1 MKTIK
6 ELYKDL
12 YFNHKQWNYYFKKIE
27 MPDSPESFEE
37 FCIKY
42 IELSGKLQ
50 NNPLTDVLNHNRS
63 NEHVFSVFFLGILV
77 YNNCSAVKTT
87 IDKKLSYYKKQ
98 NPKADISF
106 PYVWFMIALFH
117 DSGYTF
123 EKEDRIRSI
132 QSFKDEYR
140 IEFPLKSSVGVPR
153 FMSKVYENY
162 FNYRFHPTLDDDIRK
177 PDHGILAGLLLY
189 DSLTNIFEVNKPD
202 DYDENK
208 GYYMNELF
216 WSKNLLN
223 IYNLCSWVILSHN
236 IFYARKGVVDDET
249 LKLYESKEYELHPLI
264 LDASQESAIN
274 LKQYPFLFLLC
285 LVDTIEP
292 YKMGKDN
299 SWTEIEKNYK
309 INFTKNSVDL
319 ELPDSIPNSIKQ
331 MENWLAVDVKSNSLN
346 QATITFK

>member
-37 FCIKY
+37 FCRKY

-50 NNPLTDVLNHNRS
+50 DNPLTDVLNHNRS

-77 YNNCSAVKTT
+77 YNNCSTVKTT
-87 IDKKLSYYKKQ
+87 IDKKLRYYQKK

-123 EKEDRIRSI
+123 EEENKIRCI
-132 QSFKDEYR
+132 QSFKDEYE
-140 IEFPLKSSVGVPR
+140 IKFPLKNAVGVPK
-153 FMSKVYENY
+153 FMSKVYEKY
-162 FNYRFHPTLDDDIRK
+162 FVYKFDTTLMENIRK

-189 DSLTNIFEVNKPD
+189 DRLTKIYYKNKELVNGD
-202 DYDENK
+202 DCGFRTED
-208 GYYMNELF
+208 GLF
-216 WSKNLLN
+216 WSKKLLN
-223 IYNLCSWVILSHN
+223 IYNLCSWVVLSHN
-236 IFYARKGVVDDET
+236 IFYVRKGIDRDADIR
-249 LKLYESKEYELHPLI
+249 LYETSDLSELVLEENQDSHIKLSK
-264 LDASQESAIN
+264 
-274 LKQYPFLFLLC
+274 YPFLFLLC

-292 YKMGKDN
+292 YKMGKDRRW
-299 SWTEIEKNYK
+299 SKIENNYK
-309 INFTKNSVDL
+309 IYFNKNSIDL
-319 ELPDSIPNSIKQ
+319 ELLDSIPNSINK
-331 MENWLAVDVKSNSLN
+331 MKNWLAVDVKSNSLN